1 MIQGND
7 PSEAHFKTMRGVATI
22 AEKTNPRLAPP
33 DGGFEAWSMVHY
45 YYLLNVALLT
55 VFFYFLF
62 RDISNYFGH
71 FASSPSFKIL
81 YSPLTTALKVGSS
94 FIVLM
99 HSSSMHY
106 IFGIF
111 FVEWLNEFPGESR
124 AAVSGCVSV
133 ATSCMFGAAFWGG
146 RLQHRWGSQGAVV
159 LTGACLATAGLLLT
173 SFATKLWHF
182 YIVFS
187 VLVGVGHAFAFPPCP
202 VVVSTWFTA
211 QSGLALGVT
220 TAGGKFKLEF
230 C

>member
-1 MIQGND
+1 MSRI
-7 PSEAHFKTMRGVATI
+7 S
-22 AEKTNPRLAPP
+22 LAILQ
-33 DGGFEAWSMVHY
+33 VH
-45 YYLLNVALLT
+45 LSK
-55 VFFYFLF
+55 FW
-62 RDISNYFGH
+62 
-71 FASSPSFKIL
+71 

-173 SFATKLWHF
+173 SFATKLWHL

-220 TAGGKFKLEF
+220 TAGGKFKLAF